1 MSIKLSDNL
10 YLNRIVIEDY
20 EAQHAPSVVNH
31 IIVIDCSGS
40 MASELPQIRQQLK
53 NKLPKLLG
61 PKDTVSIIWFSGRGQ
76 YGVLVEGEPV
86 ATLADL
92 NSVNK
97 AIDRWLQP
105 IGLTGFVE
113 PLDETTNVMKRV
125 EQKTGND
132 VFAVFFMSDGVD
144 NQWMQNQIATSAAGV
159 VASSA
164 TVVEYGYYADRE
176 RLALI
181 AEQMGG
187 SHIFAKDFDR
197 YDPVFEQAITKPIS
211 GAPRRTVPI
220 PCAPVGFF
228 VYAIGDKELLSIS
241 YGNGFAYVP
250 ANVSSVYYLST
261 TNQKESGAVPE
272 MALYAALSLYST
284 RMMPDVIFPILRC
297 LGDVKFIKQFSGCF
311 GKDKYTAFQEDT
323 KSAVFD
329 SNLRLIEGYDPN
341 AVPRDNAFTV
351 LELLEMLDDN
361 DKVLLDHPSF
371 KYNRISRQRELSA
384 GKVKQEEIDTI
395 KQILDGGDLDAAKT
409 ALANLKTLVAKAETP
424 ELKFIPDRSFGYSL
438 SGLVVAEDRAN
449 ISIRVRKTGV
459 VDLSP
464 VLRMTSVVDVMI
476 PQSLP
481 TLFPTFVYR
490 NYAIVKDGMV
500 NVEVLPLRLSK
511 ETTEKIFSVM
521 RDGRLDSKA
530 IEFDYDNDAILFNLN
545 LIPVVNR
552 MMVKAPSA
560 TDMFELEWKL
570 LNEQAAKKVY
580 DHYRKELFPKQST
593 GFVELYGAEATD
605 WLKDQGITEY
615 NGFNPKS
622 DSAESTDF
630 YLTKEL
636 KVSLKGYSALP
647 SVNDVKKRMESG
659 KITPAAALMA
669 PYIERAEVEKG
680 VLGDRYENWL
690 TGMVENYVSDVR
702 KLQLDLAK
710 IKFAVLVGQVWFIE
724 FSSIEDCAMK
734 INVDGKEID
743 CKVEQKMVEV
753 KI

>member
-1 MSIKLSDNL
+1 MSIKLADNL
-10 YLNRIVIEDY
+10 YLNRIAIEDY
-20 EAQHAPSVVNH
+20 ETQPAPSAVNH
-31 IIVIDCSGS
+31 IIIIDCSGS

-92 NSVNK
+92 NSMNK
-97 AIDRWLQP
+97 AIDRWLKP
-105 IGLTGFVE
+105 VGLTGFVE

-176 RLALI
+176 RLAMI

-197 YDPVFEQAITKPIS
+197 YDPVFEQAITKPVS
-211 GAPRRTVPI
+211 GAPRRTVKI

-228 VYAIGDKELLSIS
+228 VYAIVDKELLSIS
-241 YGNGFAYVP
+241 YDNGFAYVP
-250 ANVSSVYYLST
+250 ANVSSVYYLSKENMKET
-261 TNQKESGAVPE
+261 TTVPE
-272 MALYAALSLYST
+272 SALYAALSLYST
-284 RMMPDVIFPILRC
+284 RMMPDVIFPILRY
-297 LGDVKFIKQFSGCF
+297 LGDVKFIKQFSSCF
-311 GKDKYTAFQEDT
+311 GKDKYTAFQEDA
-323 KSAVFD
+323 KNAVFD
-329 SNLRLIEGYDPN
+329 SSLRLIEGYDPN
-341 AVPRDNAFTV
+341 AVPRDDAFTV
-351 LELLEMLDDN
+351 LELLEMLTDD

-371 KYNRISRQRELSA
+371 KYNRISRQRESSA
-384 GKVKQEEIDTI
+384 GKVKQEDIDAV

-409 ALANLKTLVAKAETP
+409 ALTNLQTLVAKAEIP
-424 ELKFIPDRSFGYSL
+424 ELKFFPDPVGGYSL

-459 VDLSP
+459 VDMG
-464 VLRMTSVVDVMI
+464 VLPLM
-476 PQSLP
+476 PKSLP
-481 TLFPTFVYR
+481 TMFPTFVYR

-511 ETTEKIFSVM
+511 ATTEMIFSVM

-530 IEFDYDNDAILFNLN
+530 IEFDYENDAILFNLN

-560 TDMFELEWKL
+560 TDMFNLEWKL

-580 DHYRKELFPKQST
+580 DHYRKELFPKQSA

-605 WLKDQGITEY
+605 WLKEQGITEY

-622 DSAESTDF
+622 DSAESSDF
-630 YLTKEL
+630 YLAKEL
-636 KVSLKGYSALP
+636 KVSLKGFSALP

-659 KITPAAALMA
+659 KLTPAAALMA
-669 PYIERAEVEKG
+669 PYVEEVEMQHQTMG
-680 VLGDRYENWL
+680 NLFEQWL
-690 TGMVENYVSDVR
+690 TEAADSSVVYVR
-702 KLQLDLAK
+702 KLQLDLAT
-710 IKFAVLVGQVWFIE
+710 IKFAVLVGQVWFTE
-724 FSSIEDCAMK
+724 FSSIEDCTMK
-734 INVDGKEID
+734 IDVGGKEID

>member
-10 YLNRIVIEDY
+10 YLNRIAIEGY
-20 EAQHAPSVVNH
+20 ETQPAPSVVNH
-31 IIVIDCSGS
+31 IIIIDCSGS

-76 YGVLVEGEPV
+76 YGVLIEGEPV

-92 NSVNK
+92 NSMNK

-113 PLDETTNVMKRV
+113 PLDEATNVMKRV

-176 RLALI
+176 RLAMI

-211 GAPRRTVPI
+211 GAPRRTVKI

-228 VYAIGDKELLSIS
+228 VFAIVDNELLSIS
-241 YGNGFAYVP
+241 YCNGFAYVP
-250 ANVSSVYYLST
+250 AHVSSVYYLS
-261 TNQKESGAVPE
+261 KENMNESAVVPE

-284 RMMPDVIFPILRC
+284 RMMPEVIFPILRY

-311 GKDKYTAFQEDT
+311 GKDKYTAFQEDA
-323 KSAVFD
+323 KNAVFD

-341 AVPRDNAFTV
+341 AVPRDDAFTV
-351 LELLEMLDDN
+351 LELLEMLTDD
-361 DKVLLDHPSF
+361 DKVLLDHHTF
-371 KYNRISRQRELSA
+371 KYNRISRQRESA
-384 GKVKQEEIDTI
+384 SGKVKQEEIDAV

-409 ALANLKTLVAKAETP
+409 ALANLQKLVSKAETP
-424 ELKFIPDRSFGYSL
+424 ELKFFPDPVGGYSL

-459 VDLSP
+459 VDLG
-464 VLRMTSVVDVMI
+464 VLPMM
-476 PQSLP
+476 PKSLP
-481 TLFPTFVYR
+481 TMFPTFVYR

-511 ETTEKIFSVM
+511 ATLEKVSSVI
-521 RDGRLDSKA
+521 REGRMDSIA
-530 IEFDYDNDAILFNLN
+530 VEFDFINDAVLFNLN

-560 TDMFELEWKL
+560 TDMFSLEWKL

-580 DHYRKELFPKQST
+580 DYYRKELFPKQSV

-605 WLKDQGITEY
+605 WLKEQGITEY

-622 DSAESTDF
+622 DSAESSDF
-630 YLTKEL
+630 YLAKEL
-636 KVSLKGYSALP
+636 KVSIKGFSALP

-659 KITPAAALMA
+659 KLTPAAALMA
-669 PYIERAEVEKG
+669 PYVWRAEAEMG
-680 VLGDRYENWL
+680 VLKEGYEQWL
-690 TGMVENYVSDVR
+690 TGMVEGYISNVR
-702 KLQLDLAK
+702 SLQLQLAK
-710 IKFAVLVGQVWFIE
+710 IKFAVLVGQVWFTE
-724 FSSIEDCAMK
+724 FSSIEDCTTK
-734 INVDGKEID
+734 IDVDGKEID

>member
-1 MSIKLSDNL
+1 LSIKLSDNL
-10 YLNRIVIEDY
+10 YLNRIAIEGY
-20 EAQHAPSVVNH
+20 ETQPAPSAVNH
-31 IIVIDCSGS
+31 IIIIDCSGS

-53 NKLPKLLG
+53 SKLPKLLG
-61 PKDTVSIIWFSGRGQ
+61 PKDTVSIIWFSGKGQ

-92 NSVNK
+92 NSMNK

-113 PLDETTNVMKRV
+113 PLDETSNVMKRV

-197 YDPVFEQAITKPIS
+197 YDPLFEQAITKPIS

-220 PCAPVGFF
+220 SCAPVGFF
-228 VYAIGDKELLSIS
+228 VFAIGDKELLSIS
-241 YGNGFAYVP
+241 YDNGFAYVP
-250 ANVSSVYYLST
+250 ANVSSVYYLSA
-261 TNQKESGAVPE
+261 TNQKESSAVPE

-284 RMMPDVIFPILRC
+284 RMMPDVIFPILRY
-297 LGDVKFIKQFSGCF
+297 LGDVKFIKQFSSCF
-311 GKDKYTAFQEDT
+311 GKDKYTAIQEDA

-329 SNLRLIEGYDPN
+329 SNLRLIDGYDPN
-341 AVPRDNAFTV
+341 AVPRDDAFTV
-351 LELLEMLDDN
+351 LELLEMLTDD
-361 DKVLLDHPSF
+361 DKVLLDHHAF
-371 KYNRISRQRELSA
+371 NYNRISRQRESTV
-384 GKVKQEEIDTI
+384 GKVKQDDIEAVKEM
-395 KQILDGGDLDAAKT
+395 LDGGELDNAKAALVHLQK
-409 ALANLKTLVAKAETP
+409 LVAKAETP
-424 ELKFIPDRSFGYSL
+424 ELKFFPDPVGGYSL

-449 ISIRVRKTGV
+449 ISIRVRKIGV
-459 VDLSP
+459 VDLG
-464 VLRMTSVVDVMI
+464 VLPLI
-476 PQSLP
+476 PKSLRCSM
-481 TLFPTFVYR
+481 FPTFVYR

-500 NVEVLPLRLSK
+500 NVDVLPLRLSYITSGRIHHAIS
-511 ETTEKIFSVM
+511 E
-521 RDGRLDSKA
+521 GRLDSKA
-530 IEFDYDNDAILFNLN
+530 VEFDFANDVVLFNIN

-580 DHYRKELFPKQST
+580 DHYRKELFPKQSA
-593 GFVELYGAEATD
+593 GFVELYGAEVTD
-605 WLKDQGITEY
+605 WLKEQGITEY

-622 DSAESTDF
+622 DSAESSDF
-630 YLTKEL
+630 YLAKEL

-647 SVNDVKKRMESG
+647 SVNDTKKRMESG
-659 KITPAAALMA
+659 KLTPAAALMA
-669 PYIERAEVEKG
+669 PYIEEVEMLKKA
-680 VLGDRYENWL
+680 LDESFEHWL
-690 TGMVENYVSDVR
+690 IDMTDATVTTVR
-702 KLQLDLAK
+702 KLQLDLAT
-710 IKFAVLVGQVWFIE
+710 IKFAVLVGQVWFTE
-724 FSSIEDCAMK
+724 FSSIEDCTMK